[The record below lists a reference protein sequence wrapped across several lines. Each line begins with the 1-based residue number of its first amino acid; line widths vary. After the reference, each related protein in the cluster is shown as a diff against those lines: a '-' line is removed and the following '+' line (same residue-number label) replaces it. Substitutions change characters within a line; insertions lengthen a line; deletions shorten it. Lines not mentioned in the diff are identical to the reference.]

1 MKKTLL
7 FFALLLFP
15 ISHLSSQTCTWTG
28 GGGDNNWTT
37 ATNWTNC
44 SDSYPNGTTANVKI
58 TGQDANQTITLDT
71 DITIRQ
77 FEIMGSATTG
87 TITIQES
94 GSSSLTLNGN
104 YSKIVHIK
112 RGGMTLVF
120 NCDVNASKGNASRV
134 FVVGKDT
141 YGSSNTV
148 TFGENYTFTLTDNVS
163 FTFTDDATSDTSNTT
178 HLLNINGTVVSGSI
192 DGSVVKKDITFGA
205 EHEVVI
211 GQNADFSNWQGD
223 IKIEGDNTNGRT
235 PPYGVTV
242 NGPLNTRGL
251 DMAGVSSLIINTTGS
266 VVASGNG
273 PTEGQEVRTTGTG
286 KIVVKTSNTASGSFM
301 ATNASDPVNISFQRS
316 LDKTNGNS
324 ATEWTFI
331 GIPVAGETL
340 ADLESE
346 GKLATNGSKVGLGY
360 FDNAA
365 GQWTTYTTGASVTLT
380 QMKGYHVTPVN
391 SGTSITLEGT
401 LLQEAWNTY
410 TVNNESGTYGNW
422 VLVGNPFPTYLRM
435 TDDATGGGTSND
447 FLSDN
452 IAGNVIDG
460 SGSYPAVYSWDGEQ
474 YLSLIHI

>member
-1 MKKTLL
+1 
-7 FFALLLFP
+7 
-15 ISHLSSQTCTWTG
+15 
-28 GGGDNNWTT
+28 
-37 ATNWTNC
+37 
-44 SDSYPNGTTANVKI
+44 
-58 TGQDANQTITLDT
+58 
-71 DITIRQ
+71 
-77 FEIMGSATTG
+77 
-87 TITIQES
+87 
-94 GSSSLTLNGN
+94 
-104 YSKIVHIK
+104 
-112 RGGMTLVF
+112 MTLVF

-148 TFGENYTFTLTDNVS
+148 TFGQNYTFTLTDHVN
-163 FTFTDDATSDTSNTT
+163 FTFTDDASSDTSNVT
-178 HLLNINGTVVSGSI
+178 HLLNINGTVVSGSVS
-192 DGSVVKKDITFGA
+192 GSVVKKDITFGA

-235 PPYGVTV
+235 VPYGVTV

-273 PTEGQEVRTTGTG
+273 PTAGQEVRTTGTG

-301 ATNASDPVNISFQRS
+301 ATNATHTVNISFQRS

-401 LLQEAWNTY
+401 LLQDAWNTY
-410 TVNNESGTYGNW
+410 SVNIESGSYGNW
-422 VLVGNPFPTYLRM
+422 ALVGNPFPSYLRM

-460 SGSYPAVYSWDGEQ
+460 SGSYPS
-474 YLSLIHI
+474 